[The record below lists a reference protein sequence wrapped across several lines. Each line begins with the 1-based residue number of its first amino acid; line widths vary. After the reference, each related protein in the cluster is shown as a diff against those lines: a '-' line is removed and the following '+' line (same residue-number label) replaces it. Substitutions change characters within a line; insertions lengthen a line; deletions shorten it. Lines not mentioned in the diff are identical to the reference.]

1 MAATRLVGRKGDMC
15 CVEQDKEDMYWA
27 GPKDEMLQSLTW
39 ALDLLS
45 KGKTELFFSLAKG
58 GLNELDRVGEASND
72 HFVVIAGWQ
81 MKTYVEFELFD
92 NCFFTMGPL
101 IVL

>member
-1 MAATRLVGRKGDMC
+1 
-15 CVEQDKEDMYWA
+15 
-27 GPKDEMLQSLTW
+27 MLQSLTR

-58 GLNELDRVGEASND
+58 GLNELDRVGTASSD
-72 HFVVIAGWQ
+72 HYVVITGRRV
-81 MKTYVEFELFD
+81 KTYVEFELFD

-101 IVL
+101 IVWQGFTGIPIGGFLSAQLT